1 MWGEDRQLVFHMSR
15 GHKAATRAALAG
27 FSAVVLLLAVVVYVP
42 QLSQLRPRALAAHGG
57 ETATASRKSFEQRMA
72 QARFALS
79 TRHAGEKPS
88 ITTPHMVC
96 ERKRCEQ
103 PS

>member
-42 QLSQLRPRALAAHGG
+42 QLQGHDKHTWHS
-57 ETATASRKSFEQRMA
+57 
-72 QARFALS
+72 
-79 TRHAGEKPS
+79 S
-88 ITTPHMVC
+88 ITLVS
-96 ERKRCEQ
+96 KRAY
-103 PS
+103 PVYLPTGPP